1 MADLFSKP
9 NDFPTMNT
17 WWSNEER
24 NTMLDPGLSLVLI
37 NETDNTTALCA
48 WTKETLCPNYTDD
61 DDLLSCTSS
70 SVLEHMV
77 ECWKKNQCSP
87 SSSMTTTASALRA
100 LPDLLGSNK
109 TIEQTSPELL
119 LLYLIDLSEIILGK
133 RVRIVRDMNATESTT
148 KNHCVS
154 GCPNVYVDRVLSSMV
169 TLTRT
174 LLANSSTPTTTTTT
188 TTTLTT
194 TTTTTTTTTI
204 VIQSVWKEILSAA
217 TTTISCVVSIFLL
230 SILSGVSSKYD
241 ALVDQCQHMLS
252 TYSGTAAATGLLK
265 TLSFVPPSITRTKK
279 YVFYDLDLCLDHVS
293 VPSTVQC
300 TPTVRQGILDQEGLT
315 SQEDVDYAAHVKL
328 YLRNLVQHEHVH
340 IVILTANS
348 IYNANYFLQHV
359 VQLEKKYFIKQAGE
373 YINDNNTQPMNNSQ
387 VSVSPS
393 TPSLPPSFS
402 LSAPSIEILSTMDHS
417 MEKSKLI
424 ESYFSLKSTTFLNNT
439 KIVYVDDNPKEIM
452 QMQASKVS
460 QYMVIVPSFRPPK
473 NEFGLNTTYAE
484 SKRRLNL
491 VPGVMNQEGVLKMVG
506 AGLNV

>member
-1 MADLFSKP
+1 
-9 NDFPTMNT
+9 
-17 WWSNEER
+17 
-24 NTMLDPGLSLVLI
+24 ML
-37 NETDNTTALCA
+37 
-48 WTKETLCPNYTDD
+48 
-61 DDLLSCTSS
+61 
-70 SVLEHMV
+70 
-77 ECWKKNQCSP
+77 
-87 SSSMTTTASALRA
+87 
-100 LPDLLGSNK
+100 
-109 TIEQTSPELL
+109 
-119 LLYLIDLSEIILGK
+119 
-133 RVRIVRDMNATESTT
+133 
-148 KNHCVS
+148 
-154 GCPNVYVDRVLSSMV
+154 
-169 TLTRT
+169 
-174 LLANSSTPTTTTTT
+174 
-188 TTTLTT
+188 
-194 TTTTTTTTTI
+194 
-204 VIQSVWKEILSAA
+204 
-217 TTTISCVVSIFLL
+217 
-230 SILSGVSSKYD
+230 
-241 ALVDQCQHMLS
+241 LS
-252 TYSGTAAATGLLK
+252 TYSGTAAATDLLK
-265 TLSFVPPSITRTKK
+265 TLSSVPPSTRASTTRTKK

-315 SQEDVDYAAHVKL
+315 SQEDIDYASQVKL

-373 YINDNNTQPMNNSQ
+373 YINDNEKQPMNSQ

-393 TPSLPPSFS
+393 MPSLPPSFS

-506 AGLNV
+506 AGLNL